1 MHFSLNEVSEETI
14 PSAELNDS
22 SYESQTD
29 FNLGKKLK
37 NKSKKMSFSQSTNIQ
52 FTIYHLGTIFTI

>member
-14 PSAELNDS
+14 RSAELNDS

-29 FNLGKKLK
+29 FHWAK
-37 NKSKKMSFSQSTNIQ
+37 N
-52 FTIYHLGTIFTI
+52 